1 MSLLLSSIWNLQHLQ
16 LFLLERISHWC
27 PLPLIV
33 QKWNQNILDV
43 SSVFLHWGC
52 CSMQNEPLVIKS
64 FKIWPEEERR
74 KEYDRD
80 KPHCA
85 FKVADPAVPETGAM
99 QFSLFLFLPFTAF
112 EQSIGIIS
120 SCVLCCWKAAK
131 QITFLKRHQL
141 CPWITGKNFLGSMS
155 RTEVLPRYFWE

>member
-1 MSLLLSSIWNLQHLQ
+1 
-16 LFLLERISHWC
+16 
-27 PLPLIV
+27 
-33 QKWNQNILDV
+33 
-43 SSVFLHWGC
+43 
-52 CSMQNEPLVIKS
+52 MQNEQLVIKS

-85 FKVADPAVPETGAM
+85 FQVADPAVPETGAM

-120 SCVLCCWKAAK
+120 SSVLCCWKAAK

-141 CPWITGKNFLGSMS
+141 CPWISGKIFFRFYVQDRSNAKVFLGIAMA
-155 RTEVLPRYFWE
+155 EAWLYNLQ